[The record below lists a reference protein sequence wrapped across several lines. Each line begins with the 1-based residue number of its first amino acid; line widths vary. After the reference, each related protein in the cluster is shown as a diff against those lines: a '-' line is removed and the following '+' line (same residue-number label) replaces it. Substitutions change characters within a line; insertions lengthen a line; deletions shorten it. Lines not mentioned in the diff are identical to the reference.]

1 MAEWNDFNNQLIA
14 EFRANSGVVG
24 GQFAGTPLLILATTG
39 AKSGQSRLA
48 PLAFDRD
55 GETFVIIASKGGAP
69 TNPDWFHNIKANP
82 EVTVEV
88 GTEKIQALA
97 SEATG
102 SERDR
107 LFDQVV
113 AKMPGFGDYQ
123 RNTTR
128 LIPVVTLSRIA

>member
-88 GTEKIQALA
+88 GTEKFQALA

-128 LIPVVTLSRIA
+128 LIPVVTLTRIA